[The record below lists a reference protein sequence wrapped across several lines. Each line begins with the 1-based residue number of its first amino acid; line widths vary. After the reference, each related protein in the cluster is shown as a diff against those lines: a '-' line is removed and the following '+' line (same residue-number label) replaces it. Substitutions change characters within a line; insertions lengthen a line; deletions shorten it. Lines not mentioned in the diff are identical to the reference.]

1 MLWLPVSKHKRA
13 DYLLQKPE
21 TPMLIHLQ
29 DKNRIRHTLS
39 INTDWRRA
47 TASCN
52 KLYDSLANAHKKL
65 DKTTTLW
72 SQINQNSKVHANPF
86 NKKQKVLSQCLPSEA
101 LSLLYKYE

>member
-13 DYLLQKPE
+13 DYLLQKTE

-52 KLYDSLANAHKKL
+52 KFYDSLANAHKKTRQDNHVVVTDQSKL
-65 DKTTTLW
+65 KSACQSIQQETKSTIPMPSIRGFEPAL
-72 SQINQNSKVHANPF
+72 QI
-86 NKKQKVLSQCLPSEA
+86 
-101 LSLLYKYE
+101 